1 MKKKKKKWKY
11 RCMENILQHE
21 DKTNRNTHWHFRPS
35 LKGKH
40 RIRKKE
46 KILNY
51 FWHFLMSI
59 YLVVMETV
67 IFGSISRYGV
77 LFFFLTWKEFH
88 YEGDTK
94 NVTDIWKEK
103 RANKNFVVKTFSENY
118 L

>member
-1 MKKKKKKWKY
+1 MNEKEKKKWKY
-11 RCMENILQHE
+11 RCMENILQHK

-35 LKGKH
+35 LKEKH

-77 LFFFLTWKEFH
+77 FFFLTWKEFH
-88 YEGDTK
+88 YEGDIK
-94 NVTDIWKEK
+94 NVTDIWEEK